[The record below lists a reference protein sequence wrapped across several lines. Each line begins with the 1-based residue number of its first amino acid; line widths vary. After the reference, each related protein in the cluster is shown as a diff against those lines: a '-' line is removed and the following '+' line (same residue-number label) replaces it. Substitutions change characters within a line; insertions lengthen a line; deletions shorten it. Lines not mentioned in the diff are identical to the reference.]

1 MMRRQLIFLMVLLFL
16 VFAGN
21 GSIQICLA
29 AEPTIDELKAQLKS
43 PEAKARKK
51 AAVELGKTKSLDAV
65 QPLLNAATDVDP
77 GVREEVVKS
86 LGLLK
91 DQTAVTMLLTTL
103 RDPVES
109 VRRQSIIALVSLYL
123 DRDAEFIVTRVSKK
137 VYKTVNPFSDQVG
150 SDPSVI
156 ESYVKVPPSVID
168 SIAGH
173 LVDPSSNI
181 RLDAARALGVL
192 RGQPA
197 VPKLLEGMKTGD
209 ANLKIAILRSFYKIR
224 DTSVDEALL
233 PYLKD
238 ADKDVRAETLVT
250 LGLLRSKKALPEMQR
265 VYDQNPDTKLG
276 LLAFQAIC
284 MVGDASSLNLFKQ
297 KLKDPDKPYRIA
309 AAEGIARVG
318 DASVAEDVS
327 RAYIKEKEFGC
338 QLAMS
343 FALYR
348 LGRTEYIEKL
358 ISGLDETYYHEQV
371 EAYFLEIGAPAVP
384 VLVKNLNNKN
394 SDVRLRL
401 CLVLGWIGDASTIE
415 SLKPLL
421 KDTNSSVVSEAALA
435 IRRLNARS

>member
-1 MMRRQLIFLMVLLFL
+1 MTRRQLIFFMVLIFLF
-16 VFAGN
+16 FAGN
-21 GSIQICLA
+21 SSYQDCLA
-29 AEPTIDELKAQLKS
+29 YEPTIAELKAQLKD
-43 PEAKARKK
+43 PNAKVRKK
-51 AAVELGKTKSLDAV
+51 AADQLGKTKSLDAV
-65 QPLLNAATDVDP
+65 PPLLSAATDPDS
-77 GVREEVVKS
+77 GVREAVVKS

-103 RDPVES
+103 QDPVES
-109 VRRQSIIALVSLYL
+109 VRTQSIIALVSLYL

-168 SIAGH
+168 AIADH
-173 LVDPSSNI
+173 LVDPSTNV
-181 RLDAARALGVL
+181 RVDAARALGVL
-192 RGQPA
+192 RGRSA
-197 VPKLLEGMKTGD
+197 IPKLLDGMKTGD
-209 ANLKIAILRSFYKIR
+209 VNLKIAILRSLYKIR
-224 DTSVDEALL
+224 EPSVDEALL

-238 ADKDVRAETLVT
+238 SDKDVRVETLVT
-250 LGLLRSKKALPEMQR
+250 LGLLRSKKALPEMQSF
-265 VYDQNPDTKLG
+265 YDQNPDTKLR
-276 LLAFQAIC
+276 LVAFQAIS
-284 MVGDASSLNLFKQ
+284 MVGDASSLNLFRQ

-358 ISGLDETYYHEQV
+358 ISGLDETNYHEQV
-371 EAYFLEIGAPAVP
+371 EAYFLEIGTPVVP
-384 VLVKNLNNKN
+384 ELVKNLENTN

-401 CLVLGWIGDASTIE
+401 CLVLGFIGDSSTME

-421 KDTNSSVVSEAALA
+421 NDTNSSVVSEAALA

>member
-1 MMRRQLIFLMVLLFL
+1 MWRRQLIFSIVLVVLFY
-16 VFAGN
+16 AGI
-21 GSIQICLA
+21 GSYRDCLA
-29 AEPTIDELKAQLKS
+29 AEPTIAELKAQLKD
-43 PEAKARKK
+43 PDAKVRKK
-51 AAVELGKTKSLDAV
+51 AAVQLGKTKSLEAV
-65 QPLLNAATDVDP
+65 PPLLSAAADPDP

-91 DQTAVTMLLTTL
+91 DQSAVTILLTTL
-103 RDPVES
+103 QDPVES
-109 VRRQSIIALVSLYL
+109 VREQSIIALVSLYL
-123 DRDAEFIVTRVSKK
+123 DREAEFFVTRVSKK

-156 ESYVKVPPSVID
+156 EAYVKVPPSVID
-168 SIAGH
+168 GIAAH
-173 LVDPSSNI
+173 LVDPSTNI

-197 VPKLLEGMKTGD
+197 IPNLLDGMKTAD
-209 ANLKIAILRSFYKIR
+209 VNLKIAILRSLYKIR

-238 ADKDVRAETLVT
+238 ADKDVRVETLVT
-250 LGLLRSKKALPEMQR
+250 LGLLRSKKALPEMQQ
-265 VYDQNPDTKLG
+265 VYDQNPDTKLR
-276 LLAFQAIC
+276 LVAFQAIS
-284 MVGDASSLNLFKQ
+284 MVGDPSSLNLFKQ

-318 DASVAEDVS
+318 DASVTEDVS
-327 RAYIKEKEFGC
+327 RAYIKEKEYGC

-343 FALYR
+343 YALYR
-348 LGRTEYIEKL
+348 LGRPEYIEKL

-384 VLVKNLNNKN
+384 ELVKNLNNKN
-394 SDVRLRL
+394 ADVRLRL
-401 CLVLGWIGDASTIE
+401 CLVLGFIGNSSTIE

-421 KDTNSSVVSEAALA
+421 KDSNSSVVSEAALA